1 MSQPPLYLV
10 RMNLTRRLKKKCFV
24 PLALTWSHCGIQ
36 YRVSPWPEV
45 RFETLFGEDWIATSP
60 TEDAI
65 SSAAQLILPQDWNPY
80 LEFVPAEV
88 REYLECFSFGRMDA
102 LQVVARCS
110 SLLPT
115 LGETPALT
123 SFVAA
128 HVSLRG
134 TAEACW
140 SEISAVHERSGV
152 FGLLE
157 WLGLPASRQTL
168 TILGNVVEPEL
179 PKRFLEPLRTLLWEP
194 TAIFALQR
202 MPAITDRMLAQT
214 VHALAA

>member
-1 MSQPPLYLV
+1 MSHLGLYIA

-24 PLALTWSHCGIQ
+24 PLALTWTHCGIQ

-45 RFETLFGEDWIATSP
+45 RFETLFGEDWIETSP
-60 TEDAI
+60 TEDAL
-65 SSAAQLILPQDWNPY
+65 SSAAQTFLPQDWNPY

-88 REYLECFSFGRMDA
+88 REFLECFSFGRMEA
-102 LQVVARCS
+102 LQVAARCT
-110 SLLPT
+110 SLLST
-115 LGETPALT
+115 LSETPALT

-140 SEISAVHERSGV
+140 SEIEAVYGRSGV

-168 TILGNVVEPEL
+168 AILGNVVEPEL
-179 PKRFLEPLRTLLWEP
+179 PKRFLEPLRALLWEP

>member
-1 MSQPPLYLV
+1 
-10 RMNLTRRLKKKCFV
+10 MNITRRAKKKCFV
-24 PLALTWSHCGIQ
+24 PLALTWTHCGVA

-45 RFETLFGEDWIATSP
+45 RFESQFGEDWIQTSP
-60 TEDAI
+60 TEDVL
-65 SSAAQLILPQDWNPY
+65 SSAAQTILPQDWNPY

-88 REYLECFSFGRMDA
+88 RQFIEQFTFGRMDA
-102 LQVVARCS
+102 LQVVARCP
-110 SLLPT
+110 SLLPI
-115 LGETPALT
+115 LSETPALN
-123 SFVAA
+123 SFLAS
-128 HVSLRG
+128 HVTLRG

-140 SEISAVHERSGV
+140 AEISAVYDRSGI

-157 WLGLPASRQTL
+157 WIGLPASRQTL
-168 TILGNVVEPEL
+168 AILCNVVEPDL
-179 PKRFLEPLRTLLWEP
+179 PKRFLEPLRSLLWEP

>member
-1 MSQPPLYLV
+1 MKL
-10 RMNLTRRLKKKCFV
+10 NRRSSKKCFV
-24 PLALTWSHCGIQ
+24 PLALTWSHCGVQ

-45 RFETLFGEDWIATSP
+45 RFETLYGEDWVGTSP
-60 TEDAI
+60 TEDAL
-65 SSAAQLILPQDWNPY
+65 SSAAQTFLPQDWNPY
-80 LEFVPAEV
+80 FEFTPSDVRLFLE
-88 REYLECFSFGRMDA
+88 RFSFGRMDA
-102 LQVVARCS
+102 LQVAARCPR
-110 SLLPT
+110 LLSA
-115 LGETPALT
+115 LDETPALT
-123 SFVAA
+123 SFLAS

-140 SEISAVHERSGV
+140 SEIEAVFERGGV

-168 TILGNVVEPEL
+168 SVLGNVVEPDL
-179 PKRFLEPLRTLLWEP
+179 PKRFLEPLRSLLWEP

>member
-1 MSQPPLYLV
+1 MSHLASYSG
-10 RMNLTRRLKKKCFV
+10 RMNLTRRPKKKCFV
-24 PLALTWSHCGIQ
+24 PLALTWTHCGVH

-60 TEDAI
+60 TEDAL
-65 SSAAQLILPQDWNPY
+65 SSAAQTFLPQDWNPY

-88 REYLECFSFGRMDA
+88 REFLECFSFGRMDA
-102 LQVVARCS
+102 LQVAARCP
-110 SLLPT
+110 SLLST

-128 HVSLRG
+128 HTRLRG

-140 SEISAVHERSGV
+140 SEIGAVFERSGV

-168 TILGNVVEPEL
+168 AILGNVVEPEL